1 MSTNF
6 KKYKLISLF
15 LLIFLII
22 SCNQQNKESK
32 VKEVKNYDEKG
43 KLIVYSENVYCDLW
57 SKNKNLDVTV
67 IDTFCINQKARAIRD
82 IKNGK
87 LIYFDFHPQELDK
100 MAKILC
106 NYGIET
112 QEQLRRDVKIGG
124 FEPYCYEYE
133 MHREISRKYGAK
145 FIDSIFRVAQKEYI
159 LENPNEAYIEDGIDL
174 REKYLKKK

>member
-174 REKYLKKK
+174 RGKYLKKK